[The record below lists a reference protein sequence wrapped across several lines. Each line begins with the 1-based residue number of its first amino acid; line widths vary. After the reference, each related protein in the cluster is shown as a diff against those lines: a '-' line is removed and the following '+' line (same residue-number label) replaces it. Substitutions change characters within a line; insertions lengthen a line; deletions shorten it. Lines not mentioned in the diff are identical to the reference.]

1 MVVTALF
8 WMYNIRDVAHI
19 MPGNSSVFMRICA
32 YELVAGDTEDLCDLR
47 RLYVG
52 NEPFPALDTLNCV
65 FVYVYSLYLQL
76 FCRCAQ

>member
-19 MPGNSSVFMRICA
+19 MSGNSLVFMRICA
-32 YELVAGDTEDLCDLR
+32 YEPVAGDSV
-47 RLYVG
+47 YVVH
-52 NEPFPALDTLNCV
+52 ELFPALDTLNCV
-65 FVYVYSLYLQL
+65 FVCVYSLYLQL